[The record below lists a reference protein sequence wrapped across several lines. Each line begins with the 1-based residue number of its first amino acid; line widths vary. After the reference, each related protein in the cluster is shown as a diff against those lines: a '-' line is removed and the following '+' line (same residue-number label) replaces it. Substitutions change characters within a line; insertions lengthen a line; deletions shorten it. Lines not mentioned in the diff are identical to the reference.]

1 MFDCEPRV
9 TYKFPDGHVE
19 QVCKGEYENW
29 MQQRIINTMVV
40 TVFGFGNY
48 VERDPPETPFYGAT
62 LNQQYAIH
70 MAFVYIAILLIL
82 VMLCTKPC
90 IVKFAGSKQVHE
102 EN

>member
-1 MFDCEPRV
+1 
-9 TYKFPDGHVE
+9 
-19 QVCKGEYENW
+19 
-29 MQQRIINTMVV
+29 MVV

-102 EN
+102 ENQIEFQQIPQSINDNDKNAINDNSREASEDMMQRR